1 MAVDDI
7 KELKGYNKPSVYK
20 GQKAD
25 RLIKELGIGT
35 VEDFNKLAREQGLGS
50 FGKDKEATKFLNKL
64 LTDAGKDPYV
74 VRNPIERQITNQI
87 FGSDPV
93 KNKTNNMVFST
104 RVEKVSNA
112 VQSMKTSTKDKI
124 AYIRNTFKQLY
135 PGISKASLKE
145 LPKLFAATLGLPVS
159 AGLSLA
165 FSPSAEAAELP
176 KKPLIDLENLDFG
189 GPDVNKQLLEQM
201 SQDATMIKKRG
212 GGMMNIND
220 MIRPLGMAGGGNPM
234 DELLSKRAS
243 LVGMINAERGVP
255 GVLGGG
261 MDEEKLRVLQIEL
274 DQIDRMISMLRG
286 EE

>member
-1 MAVDDI
+1 
-7 KELKGYNKPSVYK
+7 
-20 GQKAD
+20 
-25 RLIKELGIGT
+25 
-35 VEDFNKLAREQGLGS
+35 
-50 FGKDKEATKFLNKL
+50 
-64 LTDAGKDPYV
+64 
-74 VRNPIERQITNQI
+74 
-87 FGSDPV
+87 
-93 KNKTNNMVFST
+93 
-104 RVEKVSNA
+104 
-112 VQSMKTSTKDKI
+112 
-124 AYIRNTFKQLY
+124 
-135 PGISKASLKE
+135 
-145 LPKLFAATLGLPVS
+145 
-159 AGLSLA
+159 
-165 FSPSAEAAELP
+165 
-176 KKPLIDLENLDFG
+176 
-189 GPDVNKQLLEQM
+189 M

>member
-1 MAVDDI
+1 MDDI

-64 LTDAGKDPYV
+64 LIDAGKDPYV

-176 KKPLIDLENLDFG
+176 QKPLIDLENLDFS

>member
-50 FGKDKEATKFLNKL
+50 FGKDREATKFLNQL
-64 LTDAGKDPYV
+64 LTKAGKDPYV

-112 VQSMKTSTKDKI
+112 VQSMKAPLEDKI
-124 AYIRNTFKQLY
+124 AYIRNTFKQFY

-145 LPKLFAATLGLPVS
+145 LPKIFSAALSLPAS
-159 AGLSLA
+159 AALSLA

-176 KKPLIDLENLDFG
+176 KKPLIDLENLDFS